1 MDSKPNFQVGVNR
14 QYPPFSPLSLGERAR
29 VGKDRVHPLRLRP
42 GTWFTGI
49 NHGQEVLTMPWNQ
62 ESPMDQRV
70 KLVSDWLGR
79 RLPVSRPW
87 PSMEQED

>member
-1 MDSKPNFQVGVNR
+1 MGRECVDEFGFDFLFLKLEFNSMVQVDVTRMHNSVG
-14 QYPPFSPLSLGERAR
+14 SLSLRERAG

-70 KLVSDWLGR
+70 
-79 RLPVSRPW
+79 
-87 PSMEQED
+87 

>member
-1 MDSKPNFQVGVNR
+1 MLEKYADLNERDRIHNRHNLSGRCITKDTSVG
-14 QYPPFSPLSLGERAR
+14 PLSPGERAG
-29 VGKDRVHPLRLRP
+29 VGKDRVHPLHLRP

-70 KLVSDWLGR
+70 
-79 RLPVSRPW
+79 
-87 PSMEQED
+87 